1 MLLLKAACL
10 LPGLIAA
17 GYGFSWALEGGKKG
31 EKKTKPE
38 KRVALFFS
46 SFLGALALALST
58 VYAALL

>member
-1 MLLLKAACL
+1 MLKAACL
-10 LPGLIAA
+10 LPGLIARRIWFFL
-17 GYGFSWALEGGKKG
+17 GVGGQEKG